1 MGGIN
6 SGQPKRTTNQPT
18 TLRLLKAVAHQE
30 VTLTKVVVGHQ
41 VQWHLTP
48 LPDLI
53 LKILRHLG
61 LSPTVYTRLVDN
73 SGEWLRN
80 YTKDEVK
87 DSLGLPNLL
96 SPFVAGLE

>member
-1 MGGIN
+1 MN

-80 YTKDEVK
+80 YTKDE
-87 DSLGLPNLL
+87 L
-96 SPFVAGLE
+96 AY